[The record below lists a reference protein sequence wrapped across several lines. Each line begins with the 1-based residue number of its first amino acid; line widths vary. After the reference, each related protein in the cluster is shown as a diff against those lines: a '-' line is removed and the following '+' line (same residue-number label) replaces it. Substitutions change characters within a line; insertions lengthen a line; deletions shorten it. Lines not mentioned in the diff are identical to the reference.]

1 MGAYI
6 TAISEVAGRE
16 KELLRRYPMDK
27 LHGHVEC
34 HLTTTVDLGALTDRE
49 IESLV
54 NEPGITLTHEEASIY
69 TMRVTND
76 L

>member
-16 KELLRRYPMDK
+16 RTLLRRYPIDK

-34 HLTTTVDLGALTDRE
+34 ALHITVDLGALTDRE
-49 IESLV
+49 IDQLV
-54 NEPGITLTHEEASIY
+54 NEPGITLTHETDSIY
-69 TMRVTND
+69 VMKVSND